1 VTNLIGLGLLFGAAL
16 LQTTLS
22 PYMKIGG
29 IHPDL
34 VLLLVIGWSALRG
47 MEEGA
52 TWAFIGGISLDILSS
67 APFGVF
73 SLSLLLVSVIT
84 SLFHGRT
91 LGSTIVLPIILTFPL
106 SLIFNGV
113 ALILLSLLG
122 QPTNWVTVVSV
133 VILPAAIY
141 DTALMLVI
149 FPLLYLLNRW
159 LSPRTLTL

>member
-73 SLSLLLVSVIT
+73 RCRCCWWRLLPAC
-84 SLFHGRT
+84 F
-91 LGSTIVLPIILTFPL
+91 
-106 SLIFNGV
+106 
-113 ALILLSLLG
+113 
-122 QPTNWVTVVSV
+122 TVV
-133 VILPAAIY
+133 
-141 DTALMLVI
+141 
-149 FPLLYLLNRW
+149 RW
-159 LSPRTLTL
+159 APQLCCRSY